1 MTIDVVI
8 IGAGGFGRETLDVVE
23 AMIADD
29 PASVRVVGVVDDAP
43 TDRNLQLLEERSVPL
58 MGSVDALLRLPV
70 AVQYLIG
77 IGSPR
82 VRASVASRLEE
93 TSRLAFTAVH
103 PSATIGSRARLGRG
117 SIVCAGAQ
125 LSTNVEI
132 GRHGHV
138 NPASVIGHDAKLEDY
153 VSINPGA
160 VVSGDVRVES
170 GALIGANATV
180 LQGLT
185 VGANALVGASAC
197 VVRDV
202 APGMTVRGVPAR

>member
-1 MTIDVVI
+1 MTIEVVI

-23 AMIADD
+23 AMIVNA
-29 PASVRVVGVVDDAP
+29 PASVRVAGVVDDAP
-43 TDRNLQLLEERSVPL
+43 TVRNRRLLEERSVQL
-58 MGSVDALLRLPV
+58 IGSVEDLLSLPI

-77 IGSPR
+77 IGSPQ
-82 VRASVASRLEE
+82 VRATVARRFDE
-93 TSRLAFTAVH
+93 TSRLAFTAIH
-103 PSATIGSRARLGRG
+103 PSATVGSRTRLGRG

-138 NPASVIGHDAKLEDY
+138 NPASVIGHDAKLEDC

-160 VVSGDVRVES
+160 VVSGDVHIES

-202 APGMTVRGVPAR
+202 GPGMTVRGVPAR